1 MVTLRRPLMEPKP
14 SYAHGRQIA
23 QHIFMATMALVDVRR
38 AMLNKLRFENGEF
51 KVGELTIPAS
61 KPPRVVAVG
70 KAAIRMSATLD
81 EILGGRIEA
90 GVVVVPV
97 EPGKKLERYRYFL
110 GGHPYPT
117 QGSLDGA
124 QAALE
129 LVSGLTPD
137 DFVIFL
143 ISGGGSA
150 LFEKPLD
157 PGVTLAALGEFNR
170 LLVTGGLPI
179 EQINILRKHI
189 SAVKGGRLAAAASPA
204 RQLTLYISDVPEEFP
219 SMVAS
224 GPTMPDESTCE
235 ECYEIA
241 ERNGLTAKFP
251 AAIRERFERR
261 SLEETPKPGD
271 ERLARSSYFCL
282 LSNRD
287 AVEAAVTMADTAGF
301 HAEID
306 SGEWD
311 ADYEQVVKD
320 SLAALDRCVQAHPG
334 RPVCLVVGGEVTC
347 RVTGRG
353 IGGRNLSFAL
363 RAAQLIEGRERIVLS
378 GATDGRDGNSPSCGA
393 VADGHTTSRAHAL
406 GMDAAQFLAESD
418 AYHFFRTLGDT
429 IETGFTDNNLRDLRL
444 LMSFE

>member
-1 MVTLRRPLMEPKP
+1 MATLRRPLTEPKP
-14 SYAHGRQIA
+14 TYAHGRQIA

-38 AMLNKLRFENGEF
+38 AMLSKLKFEGGELR
-51 KVGELTIPAS
+51 VGELAVPVA
-61 KPPRVVAVG
+61 KLPRVVAVG
-70 KAAIRMSATLD
+70 KAAMRMSRALD
-81 EILGGRIEA
+81 EILCGRVEA
-90 GVVVVPV
+90 GVVVAPV
-97 EPGKKLERYRYFL
+97 EPGKKLEGYRYFL

-117 QGSLDGA
+117 PGSLEGA

-129 LVSGLTPD
+129 LVSGLAPD
-137 DFVIFL
+137 DLVIFL

-157 PGVTLAALGEFNR
+157 PAVTLAALVEFNR
-170 LLVTGGLPI
+170 LLVTGDLPI
-179 EQINILRKHI
+179 EQINVLRKHI

-204 RQLTLYISDVPEEFP
+204 RQLTLYVSDVPEDFP

-224 GPTMPDESTCE
+224 GPTMPDESTCQQ
-235 ECYEIA
+235 CYEIA
-241 ERNGLTAKFP
+241 ERSGLTAKLP
-251 AAIRERFERR
+251 AAIRERVEKR

-271 ERLARSSYFCL
+271 ERFARSSYFCL

-287 AVEAAVTMADTAGF
+287 AVEAAVRIAGDAGF

-306 SGEWD
+306 SGAWD
-311 ADYEQVVKD
+311 ADYERVVTG
-320 SLAALDRCVQAHPG
+320 SLASLDQCVQAHPG
-334 RPVCLVVGGEVTC
+334 RPVCLVLGGEVTC
-347 RVTGRG
+347 RVTGHG

-363 RAAQLIEGRERIVLS
+363 RAAQLIEGLPRVALS

-393 VADGHTTSRAHAL
+393 VADGHTTSRARAL